1 MTEFET
7 ATLAYQAVSLSYQYA
22 ALWVSGGVGA
32 AQCLLIG
39 SGLWLMHRGMQRR
52 DKQHAETIAAQERHH
67 AEYMANH
74 AKYMAQHGE
83 YMANHAELMAN
94 HEETMKVLNANVVAL
109 KQQGEALREQG
120 AALREQGAAL
130 RVVVER
136 TGSGRTD

>member
-7 ATLAYQAVSLSYQYA
+7 ATLAYQAASLSYQYA
-22 ALWVSGGVGA
+22 ALWVNGGVGA

-52 DKQHAETIAAQERHH
+52 DRQHAETIAAQERNH

-74 AKYMAQHGE
+74 AQ

-94 HEETMKVLNANVVAL
+94 HEETMKVLNANVLAL
-109 KQQGEALREQG
+109 KQQGEALRENG

>member
-7 ATLAYQAVSLSYQYA
+7 AALVYQAASLSYQYA

-52 DKQHAETIAAQERHH
+52 DRQHAETIAAQERHH
-67 AEYMANH
+67 AEHLANH
-74 AKYMAQHGE
+74 AE
-83 YMANHAELMAN
+83 YMANHAQLMAN
-94 HEETMKVLNANVVAL
+94 HEETMKVLNANVLAL
-109 KQQGEALREQG
+109 EQQGEALREQG

-136 TGSGRTD
+136 TGSGHKN

>member
-7 ATLAYQAVSLSYQYA
+7 ATLAYQAAALSYQYA

-52 DKQHAETIAAQERHH
+52 DSQHAETIAAQERHH

-74 AKYMAQHGE
+74 AQ
-83 YMANHAELMAN
+83 YMANHAEFMAN
-94 HEETMKVLNANVVAL
+94 HEETMKVLNANVLAL
-109 KQQGEALREQG
+109 KEQGEALREQG

>member
-7 ATLAYQAVSLSYQYA
+7 ATLAYQAAALSYQYA
-22 ALWVSGGVGA
+22 APWVSGGVGA
-32 AQCLLIG
+32 AQCQFIG

-74 AKYMAQHGE
+74 AQF
-83 YMANHAELMAN
+83 MAN
-94 HEETMKVLNANVVAL
+94 HEETMKVLNANVLAL
-109 KQQGEALREQG
+109 KQQGEALREHG

>member
-7 ATLAYQAVSLSYQYA
+7 ATLAYQAAALSYQYA

-32 AQCLLIG
+32 AQCMLIG

-52 DKQHAETIAAQERHH
+52 DRQHAETIAAQERHH

-74 AKYMAQHGE
+74 AQF
-83 YMANHAELMAN
+83 MAN
-94 HEETMKVLNANVVAL
+94 HEETMKVLNANVLAL
-109 KQQGEALREQG
+109 ERQGEALREQG

-136 TGSGRTD
+136 NGPGRKN